1 MIIERNLFLKEWI
14 YCFER
19 QKKTRTYTHTDNAN
33 RQEYFEKKT
42 KKKQQ
47 LFAFVK

>member
-19 QKKTRTYTHTDNAN
+19 QKKTHTHTDNAN
-33 RQEYFEKKT
+33 RQEHFEKKQR
-42 KKKQQ
+42 KKQQ

>member
-19 QKKTRTYTHTDNAN
+19 QKNTHVHTQIMRTAKNILRKN
-33 RQEYFEKKT
+33 KEKNNSY
-42 KKKQQ
+42 
-47 LFAFVK
+47 LPS